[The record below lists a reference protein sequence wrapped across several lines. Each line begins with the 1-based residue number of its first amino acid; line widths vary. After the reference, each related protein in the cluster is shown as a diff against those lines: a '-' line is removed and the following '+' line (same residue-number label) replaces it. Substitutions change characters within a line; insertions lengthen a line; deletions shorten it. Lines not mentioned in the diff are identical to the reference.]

1 VPSLAIQRQ
10 FVKLKQALEHA
21 AEVRTKQMVNVEAM
35 LPALCN
41 QVLSQQ

>member
-1 VPSLAIQRQ
+1 MAIQKQ
-10 FVKLKQALEHA
+10 FVMLKQALEQA
-21 AEVRTKQMVNVEAM
+21 AEVRTKQVVNVEAM